1 MKRDKSWLQ
10 KQVNDRYVKQA
21 HKDSYRSRAIY
32 KLEEIDKRDRL
43 FKPGQTVVDLGAAP
57 GSWTQYASERIQPG
71 GKIIAVDILD
81 MPPIGQVNIIKGDFS
96 DPKVYEKC
104 RSISGEHQVDLVI
117 SDLAPNLTGIRATDQ
132 ARSMYLADLVLDFA
146 NEVLTAQ
153 GTLLIKL
160 FQGQGI
166 DEYRIELNKK
176 FQKLMVRK
184 PKASRDSSREFY
196 ILARGYKI

>member
-81 MPPIGQVNIIKGDFS
+81 MPPIGQVNIIKGDLS

-132 ARSMYLADLVLDFA
+132 ARSMYLAELVLDFA

>member
-81 MPPIGQVNIIKGDFS
+81 MPPIGQVNIIKGDLS

-132 ARSMYLADLVLDFA
+132 ARSMYLAELVLDFA
-146 NEVLTAQ
+146 NEVLSAH

-196 ILARGYKI
+196 ILARGYTI